1 MTLRPSLYNS
11 AEEGRAIYSRGIFFG
26 QPEEAEVLLQPL
38 IRSADMEFTARY
50 VSFGRVLQILGSVYP
65 PFEMFKTTGRFVE
78 EAFSRCDIKRIV
90 SLLDER
96 PEGVELIE
104 FSLFA
109 MGGRVSRVCPR
120 DTAFFFR
127 NANYILTPQA
137 MWTDPLSAQNGVEWV
152 DEAFGVIE
160 PLTTGSFVNFPFDGL
175 IDYERAY
182 YGGNV
187 PRLTCVK
194 RKYDPLDVFRYPQ
207 SIRP

>member
-1 MTLRPSLYNS
+1 
-11 AEEGRAIYSRGIFFG
+11 
-26 QPEEAEVLLQPL
+26 
-38 IRSADMEFTARY
+38 
-50 VSFGRVLQILGSVYP
+50 
-65 PFEMFKTTGRFVE
+65 VE
-78 EAFSRCDIKRIV
+78 EAFSRGDIKRIV